1 MSDLTAAFEY
11 VDSNGDALV
20 ADLQRIVRQPSVSS
34 SGEGV
39 AECADLLVEMM
50 TAAGIDARAIPTEG
64 QPIVFGEAK
73 CGNPDAPTLLHYSH
87 YDVQPG
93 DGDDPLWD
101 APPFEA
107 KRFGD
112 RIVGRGTTDAKG
124 NVMAFVQAV
133 KALNATSGLPINLK
147 FIFDGEEESGSPSL
161 PGFVEGHRDLL
172 AADAILGFDGGF
184 RAGNKPHVSLGNSGL
199 LTCQLRAMGG
209 AKDLHSARARLVPNA
224 AWKLVWALDSM
235 KGPDGH
241 VNIAGFYD
249 DVRPVSARE
258 RELIEEAGF
267 FDPDWHEDLGVD
279 RFLNDVTGVDAL
291 EQLLFTPTCNI
302 NGFASGFVG
311 DGAKTLLPST
321 ATVNLDFRLVMD
333 QDPVDIF
340 NKLRKHLDESG
351 FEDIELIE
359 RGFIEP
365 SRTDADAPFARI
377 VADAARE
384 VLQREPSL
392 WPTGDASGRTTLWI
406 ATRLGIQG
414 AGTGIGPPDWRGH
427 AANEFMLVP
436 YFLNG
441 IKYAARIW
449 DLVGERG
456 TGSQ

>member
-1 MSDLTAAFEY
+1 MSDLSAAFRYIDDHSEELIAEY
-11 VDSNGDALV
+11 
-20 ADLQRIVRQPSVSS
+20 QRLVRQPSVSS

-39 AECADLLVEMM
+39 AECAELLVELM
-50 TAAGIDARAIPTEG
+50 TAAGMEARAVPTAG
-64 QPIVFGEAK
+64 QPVVFGEVRS
-73 CGNPDAPTLLHYSH
+73 NTPDAPTLLHYSH

-93 DGDDPLWD
+93 DAADPLWD

-107 KRFGD
+107 QRFGD

-133 KALNATSGLPINLK
+133 KALNATTGLPVNLK

-161 PGFVEGHRDLL
+161 PGFVEEHREML
-172 AADAILGFDGGF
+172 AADALLGFDGGF
-184 RAGNKPHVSLGNSGL
+184 RAGDKPHVSLGNSGL

-224 AWKLVWALDSM
+224 AWKLVWALNSM
-235 KGPDGH
+235 KGPDGQ

-249 DVRPVSARE
+249 DVRQVTERE
-258 RELIEEAGF
+258 RELLEEAGF

-340 NKLRKHLDESG
+340 NKLRKHLDDSG
-351 FEDIELIE
+351 FEDIELLE

-365 SRTDADAPFARI
+365 SRTDADAPFARV
-377 VADAARE
+377 VAEAARE
-384 VLQREPSL
+384 VLDREPSL
-392 WPTGDASGRTTLWI
+392 WPTGDASGRTTHWI
-406 ATRLGIQG
+406 ATRLGIQS

-449 DLVGERG
+449 DMVGERG
-456 TGSQ
+456 GVD

>member
-1 MSDLTAAFEY
+1 MSDLSTTYQY
-11 VDSNGDALV
+11 VDEHAEELV
-20 ADLQRIVRQPSVSS
+20 TDLQRIVRQPSVSS

-39 AECADLLVEMM
+39 AECAELLVEMM
-50 TAAGIDARAIPTEG
+50 AGAGIETRAIPTSG
-64 QPIVFGEAK
+64 QPVVFGEVSTNAP
-73 CGNPDAPTLLHYSH
+73 GAPTVLHYSH

-93 DGDDPLWD
+93 DADDPLWD

-107 KRFGD
+107 QRFGD

-124 NVMAFVQAV
+124 NVMAFVEAV
-133 KALNATSGLPINLK
+133 KALNATGGVPVNLK

-161 PGFVEGHRDLL
+161 PEFVEQHRDLL
-172 AADAILGFDGGF
+172 AADAVLGFDGGF
-184 RAGNKPHVSLGNSGL
+184 RAGDRPHVSLGNSGL

-224 AWKLVWALDSM
+224 AWKLVWALNSM
-235 KGPDGH
+235 KGPDGQVH
-241 VNIAGFYD
+241 IDGFYD

-258 RELIEEAGF
+258 RELLEEAGF
-267 FDPDWHEDLGVD
+267 FDPDWHDDLGVD
-279 RFLNDVTGVDAL
+279 RFLNDVTGTDAL

-340 NKLRKHLDESG
+340 NKLRTHLDTSG
-351 FEDIELIE
+351 FEDVELIE

-377 VADAARE
+377 VAAAARE
-384 VLQREPSL
+384 VLDREPTL
-392 WPTGDASGRTTLWI
+392 LPTGDASGRTTHWI
-406 ATRLGIQG
+406 ATRLGIQA

-436 YFLNG
+436 YYLNG
-441 IKYAARIW
+441 IKLAARIW
-449 DLVGERG
+449 DSVGERG
-456 TGSQ
+456 GVG

>member
-1 MSDLTAAFEY
+1 MSDLSATFTY
-11 VDSNGDALV
+11 VDDHAEELI
-20 ADLQRIVRQPSVSS
+20 ADYQRLVRQPSVSS

-39 AECADLLVEMM
+39 PECAELLVELMGL
-50 TAAGIDARAIPTEG
+50 AGIEARAVPTSG
-64 QPIVFGEAK
+64 QSVVFGEVKSA
-73 CGNPDAPTLLHYSH
+73 NPDAPTLLHYSH

-93 DGDDPLWD
+93 DADDPLWD

-107 KRFGD
+107 QRFGD

-133 KALNATSGLPINLK
+133 KALNSTSGPPINLK

-161 PGFVEGHRDLL
+161 PEFVEQHREML

-184 RAGNKPHVSLGNSGL
+184 RAGDKPHVSLGNSGL

-224 AWKLVWALDSM
+224 AWKMVWALNSM

-241 VNIAGFYD
+241 VNIEGFYD
-249 DVRPVSARE
+249 DVRPVSE
-258 RELIEEAGF
+258 REQQLIEEAGF

-321 ATVNLDFRLVMD
+321 ATVNLDLRLVMD

-340 NKLRKHLDESG
+340 KKLRRHLDDNG

-365 SRTDADAPFARI
+365 SRTDADEPFARI
-377 VADAARE
+377 VAEAARE
-384 VLQREPSL
+384 VLDREPSL
-392 WPTGDASGRTTLWI
+392 WPTGDASGRTTHWI
-406 ATRLGIQG
+406 ATRLDIPS
-414 AGTGIGPPDWRGH
+414 AGTGVGPPDWRGH

-441 IKYAARIW
+441 IKYAVRIW
-449 DLVGERG
+449 DMVGERG
-456 TGSQ
+456 GVE

>member
-1 MSDLTAAFEY
+1 MSDLSATFQY
-11 VDSNGDALV
+11 VDDNSEELIAEY
-20 ADLQRIVRQPSVSS
+20 QRLVRQPSVSS

-39 AECADLLVEMM
+39 PECAELLVELMQS
-50 TAAGIDARAIPTEG
+50 AGIDARVVPTEG

-73 CGNPDAPTLLHYSH
+73 SNNPDAPTLLHYSH

-93 DGDDPLWD
+93 DAGDPLWD

-107 KRFGD
+107 QRFGD

-133 KALNATSGLPINLK
+133 KALNATGGLPINLK
-147 FIFDGEEESGSPSL
+147 FVFDGEEESGSPSL
-161 PGFVEGHRDLL
+161 PGFVEEHREML
-172 AADAILGFDGGF
+172 AADALLGFDGGF
-184 RAGNKPHVSLGNSGL
+184 RAGDKPHVSLGNSGL

-224 AWKLVWALDSM
+224 AWKMVWALNSM
-235 KGPDGH
+235 KDPDGH
-241 VNIAGFYD
+241 VNIEGFYD
-249 DVRPVSARE
+249 DVRPVSERE
-258 RELIEEAGF
+258 RELVEEAGF

-340 NKLRKHLDESG
+340 NKLRKHLDDSG

-377 VADAARE
+377 VAEAARE
-384 VLQREPSL
+384 VLDREPSL
-392 WPTGDASGRTTLWI
+392 WPTGDASGRTTHWI
-406 ATRLGIQG
+406 ATRIGIQS

-436 YFLNG
+436 YFVNG
-441 IKYAARIW
+441 IKYAVRIW
-449 DLVGERG
+449 DMVGERG
-456 TGSQ
+456 GVE

>member
-1 MSDLTAAFEY
+1 VSDLSTVFQY
-11 VDSNGDALV
+11 VDDHSDELI
-20 ADLQRIVRQPSVSS
+20 ADYQRLVRQPSVSS

-39 AECADLLVEMM
+39 PECAELLVELMGV
-50 TAAGIDARAIPTEG
+50 AGIEARAVPTSG
-64 QPIVFGEAK
+64 NPVVFGEVK
-73 CGNPDAPTLLHYSH
+73 SGNPDAPTLLHYSH

-93 DGDDPLWD
+93 DADDPLWD

-107 KRFGD
+107 QRFGD

-133 KALNATSGLPINLK
+133 KALNATTGLPINLK
-147 FIFDGEEESGSPSL
+147 FILDGEEESGSPSL
-161 PGFVEGHRDLL
+161 PEFVEQHREMLT
-172 AADAILGFDGGF
+172 ADAILGFDGGF
-184 RAGNKPHVSLGNSGL
+184 RAGDKPHVSLGNSGL

-224 AWKLVWALDSM
+224 AWKLVWALNSM
-235 KGPDGH
+235 KGPDGQ

-249 DVRPVSARE
+249 DVRQVTERE
-258 RELIEEAGF
+258 RELLEEAGF

-340 NKLRKHLDESG
+340 NKLRKHLDDSG
-351 FEDIELIE
+351 FEDIELLE

-365 SRTDADAPFARI
+365 SRTDADAPFARV
-377 VADAARE
+377 VAEAARE
-384 VLQREPSL
+384 VLDREPSL
-392 WPTGDASGRTTLWI
+392 WPTGDASGRTTHWI
-406 ATRLGIQG
+406 ATRLGIQS

-441 IKYAARIW
+441 IRYAARIW
-449 DLVGERG
+449 DMVGERG
-456 TGSQ
+456 GVD

>member
-1 MSDLTAAFEY
+1 MSDLSATYQY
-11 VDSNGDALV
+11 VDDNSEELIAEY
-20 ADLQRIVRQPSVSS
+20 QRLVRQPSVSS

-39 AECADLLVEMM
+39 AECAELLVELMQ
-50 TAAGIDARAIPTEG
+50 AAGIDARVVPTEG
-64 QPIVFGEAK
+64 QPIVFGEARSAK
-73 CGNPDAPTLLHYSH
+73 PDAPTLLHYSH

-93 DGDDPLWD
+93 DADDPLWD
-101 APPFEA
+101 ALPFEA

-133 KALNATSGLPINLK
+133 KALNATGGLPINLK

-161 PGFVEGHRDLL
+161 PGFVEAHREML
-172 AADAILGFDGGF
+172 AADAMLGFDGGY
-184 RAGNKPHVSLGNSGL
+184 RAGDKPHVSLGNSGL

-209 AKDLHSARARLVPNA
+209 SKDLHSARARLVPNA
-224 AWKLVWALDSM
+224 AWKMVWALNSM
-235 KGPDGH
+235 KGPDGE

-249 DVRPVSARE
+249 DVRPVSERE
-258 RELIEEAGF
+258 RELLNEAGF
-267 FDPDWHEDLGVD
+267 FDPDWHDDLGVD

-333 QDPVDIF
+333 QDPADILE
-340 NKLRKHLDESG
+340 KLRKHLDDSG

-365 SRTDADAPFARI
+365 SRTDADAPFARV
-377 VADAARE
+377 VAEAARE
-384 VLQREPSL
+384 VLERDPLL
-392 WPTGDASGRTTLWI
+392 WPTGDASGRTTHWI
-406 ATRLGIQG
+406 ATRLGIQS

-436 YFLNG
+436 YFLSG
-441 IKYAARIW
+441 IKFATRIW
-449 DLVGERG
+449 DMAGERG
-456 TGSQ
+456 GFE

>member
-1 MSDLTAAFEY
+1 M
-11 VDSNGDALV
+11 
-20 ADLQRIVRQPSVSS
+20 P
-34 SGEGV
+34 
-39 AECADLLVEMM
+39 ECAELLVELMS
-50 TAAGIDARAIPTEG
+50 AAGIDARVVPTTG
-64 QPIVFGEAK
+64 QPIVFGEARSN
-73 CGNPDAPTLLHYSH
+73 NPDAPTLLHYSH

-93 DGDDPLWD
+93 DADDPLWD

-107 KRFGD
+107 QRFGD

-133 KALNATSGLPINLK
+133 KALNATSGLPVNLK

-161 PGFVEGHRDLL
+161 PGFVEEHREML

-184 RAGNKPHVSLGNSGL
+184 RAGDKPHVSLGNSGL

-224 AWKLVWALDSM
+224 AWKLVWALNSM

-241 VNIAGFYD
+241 VNIEGFYD
-249 DVRPVSARE
+249 DVRPVSERE

-267 FDPDWHEDLGVD
+267 FDPDWHDDLGVD
-279 RFLNDVTGVDAL
+279 HFLNDVSGVDAL

-311 DGAKTLLPST
+311 AGAKTLLPST

-340 NKLRKHLDESG
+340 NKLRKHLDDNG
-351 FEDIELIE
+351 FEDIELLE

-384 VLQREPSL
+384 VLDREPSL

-414 AGTGIGPPDWRGH
+414 AGTGVGPPDWRGH

-449 DLVGERG
+449 DMVGERG
-456 TGSQ
+456 GVE

>member
-1 MSDLTAAFEY
+1 MSDLSAAYQY
-11 VDSNGDALV
+11 VDDNAEDLV

-39 AECADLLVEMM
+39 KECAELLVELMQ
-50 TAAGIDARAIPTEG
+50 AAGMEARAVPTSG

-73 CGNPDAPTLLHYSH
+73 SNDPNAPTLLHYSH

-93 DGDDPLWD
+93 DAGDPLWD

-107 KRFGD
+107 RRFGD

-161 PGFVEGHRDLL
+161 PEFVEQHRDML
-172 AADAILGFDGGF
+172 AADAILGFDGGY
-184 RAGNKPHVSLGNSGL
+184 RAGDKPHVSLGNSGL

-224 AWKLVWALDSM
+224 AWKMVWALNSM

-241 VNIAGFYD
+241 VNIEGFYD
-249 DVRPVSARE
+249 DVRPVSGLE
-258 RELIEEAGF
+258 RKLIEEAGF

-279 RFLNDVTGVDAL
+279 KFLNDVTGVDAL

-340 NKLRKHLDESG
+340 NKLRKHLDDNG

-377 VADAARE
+377 VAEAARE
-384 VLQREPSL
+384 VLDREPSL

-414 AGTGIGPPDWRGH
+414 AGTGVGPPDWRGH

-449 DLVGERG
+449 DMVGERG
-456 TGSQ
+456 GVE

>member
-1 MSDLTAAFEY
+1 
-11 VDSNGDALV
+11 
-20 ADLQRIVRQPSVSS
+20 
-34 SGEGV
+34 
-39 AECADLLVEMM
+39 M
-50 TAAGIDARAIPTEG
+50 TAAGMEARAVPTAG
-64 QPIVFGEAK
+64 QPVVFGEVRS
-73 CGNPDAPTLLHYSH
+73 NTPDAPTLLHYSH

-93 DGDDPLWD
+93 DAADPLWD

-107 KRFGD
+107 QRFGD

-133 KALNATSGLPINLK
+133 KALNATTGLPVNLK

-161 PGFVEGHRDLL
+161 PGFVEEHREML
-172 AADAILGFDGGF
+172 AADALLGFDGGF
-184 RAGNKPHVSLGNSGL
+184 RAGDKPHVSLGNSGL

-224 AWKLVWALDSM
+224 AWKLVWALNSM
-235 KGPDGH
+235 KGPDGQ

-249 DVRPVSARE
+249 DVRQVTERE
-258 RELIEEAGF
+258 RELLEEAGF

-340 NKLRKHLDESG
+340 NKLRKHLDDSG
-351 FEDIELIE
+351 FEDIELLE

-365 SRTDADAPFARI
+365 SRTDADAPFARV
-377 VADAARE
+377 VAEAARE
-384 VLQREPSL
+384 VLDREPSL
-392 WPTGDASGRTTLWI
+392 WPTGDASGRTTHWI
-406 ATRLGIQG
+406 ATRLGIQS

-449 DLVGERG
+449 DMVGERG
-456 TGSQ
+456 GVD

>member
-1 MSDLTAAFEY
+1 MSDLSAAFQY
-11 VDSNGDALV
+11 VDDNSEALI
-20 ADLQRIVRQPSVSS
+20 ADYQRLVRQPSVSS

-39 AECADLLVEMM
+39 PACAALLVELMQ
-50 TAAGIDARAIPTEG
+50 AAGIDARAIPTAG
-64 QPIVFGEAK
+64 QPIVFGAARSS
-73 CGNPDAPTLLHYSH
+73 NPDAPTLLHYSH

-93 DGDDPLWD
+93 DADDPLWD

-107 KRFGD
+107 RRFGD

-161 PGFVEGHRDLL
+161 PGFVEEHRELL
-172 AADAILGFDGGF
+172 DADAILGFDGGF
-184 RAGNKPHVSLGNSGL
+184 RAGDKPHVSLGNSGL
-199 LTCQLRAMGG
+199 LTCQLRALGG

-224 AWKLVWALDSM
+224 AWKLVWALNSL
-235 KGPDGH
+235 KGPDGQ
-241 VNIAGFYD
+241 VNIDGFYD
-249 DVRPVSARE
+249 DVRPVSPRE
-258 RELIEEAGF
+258 RELLEEAGF
-267 FDPDWHEDLGVD
+267 FDPDWHDDLGVE

-321 ATVNLDFRLVMD
+321 ATVNMDFRLVMD

-340 NKLRKHLDESG
+340 NKLRKHLDEHG
-351 FEDIELIE
+351 CEDIELLE

-384 VLQREPSL
+384 VLEREPAL

-414 AGTGIGPPDWRGH
+414 AGTGVGPPDWRGH

-449 DLVGERG
+449 DMVGERG
-456 TGSQ
+456 GVEG

>member
-1 MSDLTAAFEY
+1 M
-11 VDSNGDALV
+11 
-20 ADLQRIVRQPSVSS
+20 
-34 SGEGV
+34 
-39 AECADLLVEMM
+39 
-50 TAAGIDARAIPTEG
+50 
-64 QPIVFGEAK
+64 
-73 CGNPDAPTLLHYSH
+73 
-87 YDVQPG
+87 
-93 DGDDPLWD
+93 
-101 APPFEA
+101 
-107 KRFGD
+107 
-112 RIVGRGTTDAKG
+112 
-124 NVMAFVQAV
+124 
-133 KALNATSGLPINLK
+133 
-147 FIFDGEEESGSPSL
+147 
-161 PGFVEGHRDLL
+161 
-172 AADAILGFDGGF
+172 
-184 RAGNKPHVSLGNSGL
+184 
-199 LTCQLRAMGG
+199 
-209 AKDLHSARARLVPNA
+209 
-224 AWKLVWALDSM
+224 VWALNSM

-241 VNIAGFYD
+241 VNIEGFYD
-249 DVRPVSARE
+249 DVRPVSGLE
-258 RELIEEAGF
+258 RKLIEEAGF

-279 RFLNDVTGVDAL
+279 KFLNDVTGVDAL

-340 NKLRKHLDESG
+340 NKLRKHLDDNG

-377 VADAARE
+377 VAEAARE
-384 VLQREPSL
+384 VLDREPSL

-414 AGTGIGPPDWRGH
+414 AGTGVGPPDWRGH

-449 DLVGERG
+449 DMVGERG
-456 TGSQ
+456 GVE

>member
-1 MSDLTAAFEY
+1 MP
-11 VDSNGDALV
+11 ALS
-20 ADLQRIVRQPSVSS
+20 QRPGNRLST
-34 SGEGV
+34 GRR
-39 AECADLLVEMM
+39 
-50 TAAGIDARAIPTEG
+50 RATE
-64 QPIVFGEAK
+64 
-73 CGNPDAPTLLHYSH
+73 PDAPTLLHYSH

-93 DGDDPLWD
+93 DADDPLWD

-124 NVMAFVQAV
+124 NLMSFVQAV
-133 KALNATSGLPINLK
+133 KALTATSGLPINLK

-161 PGFVEGHRDLL
+161 PGFVEQHRDTL

-184 RAGNKPHVSLGNSGL
+184 GAGDRPRVSLGNSGL
-199 LTCQLRAMGG
+199 LTCQLRARGG
-209 AKDLHSARARLVPNA
+209 SKDLHSARARLVPNA
-224 AWKLVWALDSM
+224 AWKLVWALNSM
-235 KGPDGH
+235 KGPDGR
-241 VNIAGFYD
+241 VNIEGFYD
-249 DVRPVSARE
+249 DVRPVSTRE
-258 RELIEEAGF
+258 RELLEEAGF
-267 FDPDWHEDLGVD
+267 NDAEWHEDLGVD
-279 RFLNDVTGVDAL
+279 RFLNSVTGVDAL

-340 NKLRKHLDESG
+340 RKLRRHLDATG
-351 FEDIELIE
+351 FGDVELLE

-384 VLQREPSL
+384 VLEREPSL
-392 WPTGDASGRTTLWI
+392 LPTGDASGRTTLWI

-414 AGTGIGPPDWRGH
+414 AGTGVGPPDWRGH

-449 DLVGERG
+449 DMVGERG
-456 TGSQ
+456 VGG